1 MERMMIKVAIVVLS
15 EMEEHQDLGRVVNAL
30 QVAKEFRQSGDDV
43 EVIFDGGGVVS
54 AVQLADPEHRLH
66 RAYELVEDKV
76 AGLCRYCAR
85 AFDVYERAEE
95 LELPFIAEF
104 EQHPSLRSRVA
115 DGFEIITF

>member
-1 MERMMIKVAIVVLS
+1 MNKLAVVILS

-30 QVAKEFRQSGDDV
+30 QVAKEFRQAGDDV
-43 EVIFDGGGVVS
+43 EIIFDGGGVVS
-54 AVQLADPEHRLH
+54 AVQLAEPEHRLH

-95 LELPFIAEF
+95 LELPFLAEF

-115 DGFEIITF
+115 DGFQIITF

>member
-1 MERMMIKVAIVVLS
+1 MNKLAVVILS

-30 QVAKEFRQSGDDV
+30 QVAKEFRQAGDDV
-43 EVIFDGGGVVS
+43 EIIFDGGGVVS

-95 LELPFIAEF
+95 LELPFLAEY

-115 DGFEIITF
+115 DGFQIITF

>member
-1 MERMMIKVAIVVLS
+1 MNKVALVILS
-15 EMEEHQDLGRVVNAL
+15 EMEEHQDLGRVVNAM
-30 QVAKEFRQSGDDV
+30 QVAKEFRQAGDDV
-43 EVIFDGGGVVS
+43 EIIFDGGGVVS

-95 LELPFIAEF
+95 LELPFLAEY
-104 EQHPSLRSRVA
+104 EQHPSLRSRVT
-115 DGFEIITF
+115 DGFQVITF

>member
-1 MERMMIKVAIVVLS
+1 MNKLAVVILS

-30 QVAKEFRQSGDDV
+30 QVAKEFRQAGDDV
-43 EVIFDGGGVVS
+43 EIIFDGGGVVS

-95 LELPFIAEF
+95 LELPFLAEY
-104 EQHPSLRSRVA
+104 EQHPSLRSRVT
-115 DGFEIITF
+115 DGFQVITF

>member
-1 MERMMIKVAIVVLS
+1 MNKLAIVVLS

-30 QVAKEFRQSGDDV
+30 QIAKEFRQAGDDV
-43 EVIFDGGGVVS
+43 EIIFDGGGVVS

-95 LELPFIAEF
+95 LELPFLAEF
-104 EQHPSLRSRVA
+104 EQHPSLRSRVT
-115 DGFEIITF
+115 DGFQVITF